1 MKRNVIATVIGRVV
15 AELKREYRDKVQRL
29 MPEVEEEYEY
39 PFNVNI
45 KARPSLLEETLR
57 EKGFEVPEPPVEV
70 PKSTEVTFSGF
81 IDGVQRVVK
90 VCVFPEYGTP
100 FYVAQICSG
109 ALIRE
114 GKRLSPPQNTSPRM
128 KILFVAPFKGLE
140 EEYPGIRE
148 VVSQSIEEDIKRLIE
163 GNAGDVVKD
172 QDRNFLDEFVKG
184 EATFVVCDITNP
196 GIERGDEFGYEG
208 TEGDERESGEKS
220 LTGDQLYDVGY
231 VSSRARG
238 RVATLRQILEVATLS
253 ELREELG
260 EEKWILVDG
269 PLIFPEKWAR
279 RLNFDASE
287 ILKNVVGYVKTLRAK
302 PDSRLLKEAIKLR
315 EGYRGGVFTL
325 EEEVEGIERGYE
337 LRYGVPHISWYLRI
351 RNPSGQETASWTQGL
366 VRIDTYVSTYGF
378 SKIKKL
384 KEEGGIEVVETIN
397 NISGA
402 VLKERY
408 PLPRA
413 WYRRDVMITPVE
425 EVENFLKGMLYD
437 DLEIRSFTRMPY
449 E

>member
-39 PFNVNI
+39 PFNVDM
-45 KARPSLLEETLR
+45 KARPSLLEEAFR
-57 EKGFEVPEPPVEV
+57 EKDIEVPEPPIEV

-90 VCVFPEYGTP
+90 VCVFPEFGTP

-148 VVSQSIEEDIKRLIE
+148 IVNQGIEEGTKRLIE
-163 GNAGDVVKD
+163 GEVGDVAED
-172 QDRNFLDEFVKG
+172 QDRGFLKKFVND
-184 EATFVVCDITNP
+184 EATFVICDITNP
-196 GIERGDEFGYEG
+196 GIEREDEFGYEG
-208 TEGDERESGEKS
+208 AEGDEREGGERS
-220 LTGDQLYDVGY
+220 LTGDRLYDVGY

-260 EEKWILVDG
+260 EEKWILIDG

-279 RLNFDASE
+279 RLDFDASE
-287 ILKNVVGYVKTLRAK
+287 TLKNVVGYVKTLRAK

-325 EEEVEGIERGYE
+325 DEEVEGIERGYE

-351 RNPSGQETASWTQGL
+351 RNPSGQETALWTRGL

-378 SKIKKL
+378 SRIKEL
-384 KEEGGIEVVETIN
+384 KEEGGIEVVKTVN
-397 NISGA
+397 SISGA

-413 WYRRDVMITPVE
+413 WYRRDVMITPIE

-437 DLEIRSFTRMPY
+437 NLEIRSFTRMPY